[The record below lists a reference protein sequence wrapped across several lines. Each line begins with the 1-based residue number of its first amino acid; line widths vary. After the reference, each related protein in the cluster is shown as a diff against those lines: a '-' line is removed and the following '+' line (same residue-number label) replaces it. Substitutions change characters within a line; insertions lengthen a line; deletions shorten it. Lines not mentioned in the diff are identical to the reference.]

1 MPVSEKSD
9 AESKW
14 YKTERNTE
22 ALAKA
27 VITARPINGLSGE
40 DIWRLI
46 QLTWITAGRGHVIE
60 DHWRKLKI
68 PALAHLFN
76 EGAHTEGELS
86 ASLKRMNLPDSVA
99 KAAAMPTGFVN
110 AYRAYRN
117 SLKKWCVKNESGL
130 RSILNSASSL
140 GANDQERFDLASRIM
155 QLPTVSTPARK
166 RHMAASNLL
175 TPLVACLDPKMRFP
189 IINGE
194 EGVNRRLVKLGL
206 VNHSL
211 VDQVRGFINLIG
223 QFGLVDAFAIDTMT
237 DAKIDQISLQRK
249 SVNLNPITAGRAI
262 LPALDES
269 EREALQEAATVTY
282 RNRHNK
288 MTNRIRELLASR
300 KLYAGT
306 DPVCRYD
313 VLISNYDG
321 NGRDLLIE
329 AKPDADKGSLRIAIG
344 QLLDYRRFLPNPAA
358 TDLAILTILSPPDSY
373 VELIQD
379 LQITPLWFTD
389 EGCQS
394 LAGQGKSWNSLKAQL
409 SGEHK

>member
-1 MPVSEKSD
+1 V
-9 AESKW
+9 
-14 YKTERNTE
+14 
-22 ALAKA
+22 KA
-27 VITARPINGLSGE
+27 VIALRPINRLSGE

-60 DHWRKLKI
+60 DHWRKLKM

-76 EGAHTEGELS
+76 KDERMEGELS
-86 ASLKRMNLPDSVA
+86 ASLKGMNLPDSVV

-117 SLKKWCVKNESGL
+117 SLKKWCVKNEGVL
-130 RSILNSASSL
+130 RSVLNSASSL
-140 GANDQERFDLASRIM
+140 GANDQERFDLASKIM
-155 QLPTVSTPARK
+155 QLPSVSTPAQK

-194 EGVNRRLVKLGL
+194 DGVNRRLVKLEL

-237 DAKIDQISLQRK
+237 DGKIDQISLKRK
-249 SVNLNPITAGRAI
+249 SVKLSPIAGGKTSLQI
-262 LPALDES
+262 LDES
-269 EREALQEAATVTY
+269 EREALQKAATVTY

-288 MTNRIRELLASR
+288 MTNRIRELLANH

-306 DPVCRYD
+306 DPDCRYD
-313 VLISNYDG
+313 VLVTNYDCQ
-321 NGRDLLIE
+321 GRDLLIE

-358 TDLAILTILSPPDSY
+358 TDLAILTILPPPGGY
-373 VELIQD
+373 VELMQD
-379 LQITPLWFTD
+379 LQITPLWFSD

-394 LAGQGKSWNSLKAQL
+394 LAGQGKIWSSLKAQM
-409 SGEHK
+409 SGGQK